1 MNKTIAITGILFILC
16 GIILGAFG
24 AHALKELVSTS
35 KLASFE
41 TGVRYQLIQGLG
53 LLIIGLQT
61 SLIFSLKIFF
71 RLMLVGTL
79 LFSFSIYLLTFSE
92 VMNIPTKLIGP
103 ITPIG
108 GLLIICAWFHLGI
121 KMFRSTK

>member
-1 MNKTIAITGILFILC
+1 MNKTIAITGVLLILC

-41 TGVRYQLIQGLG
+41 TGVRYQLLQGMG
-53 LLIIGLQT
+53 LLIIGLQS
-61 SLIFSLKIFF
+61 SLSFSLKIFY

-92 VMNIPTKLIGP
+92 VSNIPTKLIGP

-108 GLLIICAWFHLGI
+108 GFLMICAWFHLVF
-121 KMFRSTK
+121 KMIRPTT

>member
-1 MNKTIAITGILFILC
+1 MNKTIAITGILLILC

-24 AHALKELVSTS
+24 AHALKDLVSTS

-41 TGVRYQLIQGLG
+41 TGVRYQLLQGMG
-53 LLIIGLQT
+53 LLIIGLQS
-61 SLIFSLKIFF
+61 SLSFSLKIFY
-71 RLMLVGTL
+71 RLMLVGTI

-92 VMNIPTKLIGP
+92 VTNIPTKLIGP

-108 GLLIICAWFHLGI
+108 GLLMICAWLHLVF
-121 KMFRSTK
+121 KMIRSTT

>member
-41 TGVRYQLIQGLG
+41 TGVRYQLLQGMG
-53 LLIIGLQT
+53 LLIIGLQS
-61 SLIFSLKIFF
+61 SLSFSLKIFY

-92 VMNIPTKLIGP
+92 VSNIPTKLIGP

-108 GLLIICAWFHLGI
+108 GLLMICAWFHI
-121 KMFRSTK
+121 VFKMIRSTT